1 DAELVTDKKS
11 KSKEDEAD
19 PGEVEFKN
27 AKAEV
32 LRAAFSGPRKIA
44 GRDALPPIN
53 MKGVSP
59 QKAFT
64 QPFVI
69 KAATGDQRR
78 QVQTFQA
85 NLQARL

>member
-1 DAELVTDKKS
+1 
-11 KSKEDEAD
+11 
-19 PGEVEFKN
+19 
-27 AKAEV
+27 
-32 LRAAFSGPRKIA
+32 IA

-85 NLQARL
+85 NLQARLLALPAAQTPMAFADLKSSQTAAFFNNYPA